1 MQYSARDDDVNVNVN
16 VMDELRGTEW
26 RQRLIDPEKE
36 SARNV
41 RVCGRIV
48 EGMKFEASITN
59 ESQTI
64 SSQMFGG
71 QNEI

>member
-1 MQYSARDDDVNVNVN
+1 MNVNVN
-16 VMDELRGTEW
+16 VMIELRGTEW

-64 SSQMFGG
+64 S
-71 QNEI
+71 